1 MKKYFKLLFIAVLLL
16 QPLQLMAALSLEA
29 LEIVETM
36 RRNLNQSSAQNET
49 TIPASSADSY
59 VVGSQLKQA
68 LLRMRSQIYGR
79 ATEGSSIS
87 SLKDHSEKI
96 ARAVDEV
103 EIPELYIP
111 GSALRIALDKIRSTR
126 DPGEICNDE
135 IKKVPNASAKDEGT
149 AVESAVNSPAPIE
162 SEPSQDLDRRAES
175 VSEPQAPEIEEPKT
189 IEESDLPSRL
199 EELKQKYHTN
209 RASQLPSEPEKH
221 DEPGEAKKEDVAN
234 DELNLKLKK
243 HEFKMPGSYRIIV
256 R

>member
-36 RRNLNQSSAQNET
+36 RRNLNQFSAQKET
-49 TIPASSADSY
+49 TMPASSAESY
-59 VVGSQLKQA
+59 VVGSQLQQA

-79 ATEGSSIS
+79 ENEGSVIP
-87 SLKDHSEKI
+87 SLKDRSEKI

-103 EIPELYIP
+103 DVPELYIP

-126 DPGEICNDE
+126 APDEICNDE
-135 IKKVPNASAKDEGT
+135 LNKDLNSAAGNEDSVAEP
-149 AVESAVNSPAPIE
+149 AADSAIPLE
-162 SEPSQDLDRRAES
+162 SEPSSTIEKEPEPSNES
-175 VSEPQAPEIEEPKT
+175 KASEIEQPAAP
-189 IEESDLPSRL
+189 EESDLPSRL
-199 EELKQKYHTN
+199 EALKQKYHAD
-209 RASQLPSEPEKH
+209 RANQLPSEPEKPA
-221 DEPGEAKKEDVAN
+221 EPAEAKKEDMAT